1 MTARILAWRA
11 VNSSFEVL
19 EWFEWFEWFEE
30 AVAGAGELAFL
41 LMGKG

>member
-19 EWFEWFEWFEE
+19 EVLEWFEE